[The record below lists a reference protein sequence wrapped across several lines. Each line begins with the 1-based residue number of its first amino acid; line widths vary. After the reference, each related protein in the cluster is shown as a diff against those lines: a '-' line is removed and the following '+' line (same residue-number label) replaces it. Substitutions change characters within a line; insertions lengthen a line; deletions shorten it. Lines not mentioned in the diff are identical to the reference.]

1 MGRIGLCRPSRPST
15 IIARLRQCAQ
25 GWMSHPAC
33 GYPFVGG
40 VPTRIA
46 HELTGP
52 TTEAACER
60 IGLLHVLPTD
70 DFSNEFTRPSRARRI
85 TALIVPMAAIARF
98 RIAACSASSWERP
111 SRRASHSPV
120 TRSSSADNEIP
131 WRRAPSVSSAFR
143 SDDSRQRQTTVFM
156 HFSLVEIGQGSR
168 FTSPQ
173 SQTLL
178 GRRSSAGMLPGMNR
192 DLSSC

>member
-1 MGRIGLCRPSRPST
+1 MSKSLSTKIRKTKDLGVGRIGLCRPSRPST

-52 TTEAACER
+52 ATEAACKRVGFLE
-60 IGLLHVLPTD
+60 VLPTD

-85 TALIVPMAAIARF
+85 TAADRSNGGHSTLSNCSLFGFILGTPVPSGEPLAGHAVQQRGQRNPLAARPF
-98 RIAACSASSWERP
+98 RKFGLSL
-111 SRRASHSPV
+111 RR
-120 TRSSSADNEIP
+120 
-131 WRRAPSVSSAFR
+131 
-143 SDDSRQRQTTVFM
+143 
-156 HFSLVEIGQGSR
+156 
-168 FTSPQ
+168 
-173 SQTLL
+173 
-178 GRRSSAGMLPGMNR
+178 
-192 DLSSC
+192 